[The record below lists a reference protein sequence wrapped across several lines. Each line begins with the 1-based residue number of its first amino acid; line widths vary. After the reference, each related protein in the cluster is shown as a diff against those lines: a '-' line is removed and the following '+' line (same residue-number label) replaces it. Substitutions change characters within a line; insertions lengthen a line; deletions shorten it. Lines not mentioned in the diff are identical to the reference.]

1 MVVIHP
7 EPSTPTHLGQGNTQ
21 APRAGH
27 YTRLG
32 FTGKIVQES
41 EGSEG
46 TSQKQEFGKGQGLPE
61 IWSLRQGRAKD
72 RISWGRVGAAN
83 WIRQSGTNPPI
94 RQYS

>member
-7 EPSTPTHLGQGNTQ
+7 EPSTPTHLSQGNTQ

-27 YTRLG
+27 YTGLG

-46 TSQKQEFGKGQGLPE
+46 TSQKKEFGKG
-61 IWSLRQGRAKD
+61 
-72 RISWGRVGAAN
+72 
-83 WIRQSGTNPPI
+83 
-94 RQYS
+94 